1 MSKYDLT
8 VVSNVQPQQK
18 NKVMQATIQSYNEF
32 LDKVS
37 QMDSVLPYYN
47 YQVSFFREGINPDM
61 YKPQNGKE
69 SGHFVIF
76 FSTNIQAFRS
86 FCIFSIDWMN
96 RSFDFSD
103 NIDGVLV
110 AIKNH
115 YWYMQIWVN
124 DGYHSSKIVNRY
136 YALNG
141 FLRGSIG
148 INDQSLYQIGFQI
161 HAKKG
166 NNYQENP
173 KAQAISIP
181 TFQECIIKTSGELS
195 SNDIEQTALFDLSV
209 VNLHKRSRK
218 ERRLNPSYVDNVKNT

>member
-1 MSKYDLT
+1 MTKYDLT

-18 NKVMQATIQSYNEF
+18 NRVMQAIIKNSTEF

-37 QMDSVLPYYN
+37 QMDSLLPYYN
-47 YQVSFFREGINPDM
+47 YQVSFFREGISPDM
-61 YKPQNGKE
+61 HKFQNGKE

-86 FCIFSIDWMN
+86 FCIFSVDWMN

-103 NIDGVLV
+103 NIEGILV
-110 AIKNH
+110 SIKNH

-124 DGYHSSKIVNRY
+124 DGYDSSKIVNRY

-141 FLRGSIG
+141 FLRGIIG

-161 HAKKG
+161 HSKKA
-166 NNYQENP
+166 NNYQDNP

-181 TFQECIIKTSGELS
+181 TFQECIIKVAGES
-195 SNDIEQTALFDLSV
+195 PSNNVDQTALFDLSV
-209 VNLHKRSRK
+209 VNIHKRSRK